1 MAMKIAEMVE
11 LLKAILEI
19 LDKIYHATIGD
30 NDNDNKDN

>member
-11 LLKAILEI
+11 LMKAILEI

-30 NDNDNKDN
+30 QDDENKDG